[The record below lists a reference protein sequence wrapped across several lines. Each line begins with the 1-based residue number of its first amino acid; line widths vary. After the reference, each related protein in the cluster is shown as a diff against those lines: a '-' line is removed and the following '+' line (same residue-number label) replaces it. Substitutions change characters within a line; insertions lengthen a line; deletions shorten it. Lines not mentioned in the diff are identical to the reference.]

1 MINRKK
7 CQEGE
12 VLSEAI
18 GLLLLQNNNI
28 MSFCMLR
35 SNLPDSICSIRNELV
50 LIVIVENTVR
60 SSMISQLDAVAKAA
74 KFLASFHV

>member
-1 MINRKK
+1 
-7 CQEGE
+7 
-12 VLSEAI
+12 
-18 GLLLLQNNNI
+18 
-28 MSFCMLR
+28 MLR
-35 SNLPDSICSIRNELV
+35 SNLPYSICSIRNELV